1 MLGTFLG
8 GGCVTYKIPM
18 HGLSQRLG
26 LLTVWCLG
34 FQKKCPKSCRK
45 QDGESARPDEPGLYL
60 KLASESVTL
69 TIFCCLKQSQDVL
82 KFKGV
87 VNLIPPLMG
96 GGGDK
101 VTLHVG
107 WALWLWPVLEGVIH
121 HGYYYTCKVK

>member
-1 MLGTFLG
+1 
-8 GGCVTYKIPM
+8 M

-69 TIFCCLKQSQDVL
+69 TIFCCLKQYQDVL

-107 WALWLWPVLEGVIH
+107 WALWLWPFLEGVIH